1 MATKYLDYTGL
12 SYFYSKLKTANEAAI
27 TTAINE
33 ALSEANNTF
42 AKKTDL
48 TNYYSKEE
56 VDKLIDNISIKD
68 SVSVKAIPLSTIEEI
83 CV

>member
-12 SYFYSKLKTANEAAI
+12 SYFYSKIKTTNKTAI

-56 VDKLIDNISIKD
+56 VDKLIDNISIEGG
-68 SVSVKAIPLSTIEEI
+68 VSVKAIPLPTIEEI